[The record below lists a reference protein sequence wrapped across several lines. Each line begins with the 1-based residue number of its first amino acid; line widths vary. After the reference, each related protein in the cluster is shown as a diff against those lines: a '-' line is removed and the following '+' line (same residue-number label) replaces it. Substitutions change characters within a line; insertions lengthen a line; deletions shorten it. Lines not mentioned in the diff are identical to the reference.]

1 MLAPKP
7 LFSLVR
13 GGHEE
18 ICVHGEVVV
27 LGANEVVFRSG
38 DTFSRFPARS
48 LLKPLQFQAT
58 GLAMAGRPLEPRHI
72 AALGSISATLSQVA
86 ELLLWHRDNP
96 SRERL
101 VLSDA
106 LPLDARHRAQ
116 LLERGAGPS
125 QYFHPCFSKHMA
137 ILSAC
142 SAHGW
147 SEHDYAS
154 TTHPFHAHLIRVLT
168 PHLDRTPD
176 LLEFVTDGC
185 QLPTPVVSSLELARI
200 YRHLAVADSS
210 SAEGRIRQAMQAE
223 PAWIGAEDRVDT
235 RLMQQNPGRLIAKE
249 GADGLLAIGI
259 SPTPADPGGFGLL
272 IKLSSGHQPAWA
284 ALAAAPFLEAL
295 GLAAVRDSTPGQ
307 DVIWHA
313 CPARRAALPHD
324 ISPPVSEQIA
334 VWPGDVSY
342 RRELTTEPGAPASAS
357 GPSWELTVSSI
368 RTTLHVGAHADGPI
382 HFAAGA
388 AGIDAVP
395 LAPYRGICQVVHV
408 RKARGSLIE
417 PADLAGVELAA
428 TRLLFKTESY
438 PDPERF
444 NPDFVAFSPELI
456 PWLRA
461 RGVVLIGIDTPS
473 IDPFS
478 SKSLPTHHATRHG
491 TGVAIL
497 EGLDL
502 AHVEAGLY
510 ELVALPLRLSGA
522 DASPVRATLW
532 PLR

>member
-1 MLAPKP
+1 M
-7 LFSLVR
+7 
-13 GGHEE
+13 
-18 ICVHGEVVV
+18 
-27 LGANEVVFRSG
+27 
-38 DTFSRFPARS
+38 
-48 LLKPLQFQAT
+48 
-58 GLAMAGRPLEPRHI
+58 
-72 AALGSISATLSQVA
+72 
-86 ELLLWHRDNP
+86 
-96 SRERL
+96 
-101 VLSDA
+101 
-106 LPLDARHRAQ
+106 
-116 LLERGAGPS
+116 
-125 QYFHPCFSKHMA
+125 
-137 ILSAC
+137 
-142 SAHGW
+142 
-147 SEHDYAS
+147 
-154 TTHPFHAHLIRVLT
+154 
-168 PHLDRTPD
+168 
-176 LLEFVTDGC
+176 LEFVTDGC
-185 QLPTPVVSSLELARI
+185 QLPTPVLSSLELARI
-200 YRHLAVADSS
+200 YRHLAVADSG
-210 SAEGRIRQAMQAE
+210 SAEARIRQAMQAE

-272 IKLSSGHQPAWA
+272 IKLASGHQPAWA

-295 GLAAVRDSTPGQ
+295 GLLAVRDSTPGQ

-313 CPARRAALPHD
+313 CPARKAALPHD
-324 ISPPVSEQIA
+324 ISPPLSEQIA

-342 RRELTTEPGAPASAS
+342 RRELTTEPGAPAGGS

-382 HFAAGA
+382 HFAAGG

-395 LAPYRGICQVVHV
+395 LTPYRGVCQVVHV

-417 PADLAGVELAA
+417 PGDLLGVELAA

-438 PDPERF
+438 PDPEHF

-456 PWLRA
+456 PWLAA

-491 TGVAIL
+491 AGVAIL

-502 AHVEAGLY
+502 AHVQAGLY
-510 ELVALPLRLSGA
+510 ELVALPLRLRGA